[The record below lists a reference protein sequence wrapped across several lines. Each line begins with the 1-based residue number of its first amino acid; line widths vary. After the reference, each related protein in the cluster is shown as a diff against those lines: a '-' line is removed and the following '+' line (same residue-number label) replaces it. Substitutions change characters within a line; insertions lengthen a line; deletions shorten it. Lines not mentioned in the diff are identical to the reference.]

1 MGKKGKTKTGY
12 TCHACT
18 ERTPKVGA
26 VEIKQGWG
34 KAHIRVGFGKK
45 LKSVTLV
52 HCPGHG
58 GPKFSAALAKSA
70 KALAS

>member
-1 MGKKGKTKTGY
+1 MGKTSKTKTGY
-12 TCHACT
+12 TCHACS

-26 VEIKQGWG
+26 VEIKKGWG
-34 KAHIRVGFGKK
+34 KAHFRVGFGRR

-52 HCPGHG
+52 HCPKHG
-58 GPKFSAALAKSA
+58 GSRFGNALAKSA